1 MIRHHLL
8 LKNVGRTVVC
18 PGDVDRLKSVPHSY
32 LMCLL
37 LVALFSTACQKEPVQ
52 SAPPQEASAAAKAEA
67 KKDPNLLTL
76 SPDAIKYSNLQFSEV
91 TEQQIAAPLTVTG
104 HIAINEDRTVRVG
117 SLFSGRI
124 LEVPVKVGDRVRQGQ
139 ALAQMHTHEVH
150 EAQAEYAKAQA
161 ELKQRKT
168 NADFAKSMMER
179 ADRLYQAKAGS
190 LNELEK
196 ARVEFQAATQE
207 IARAEAELERAI
219 GHREHLGLPDSQNYD
234 EPVIIKAPAAGVVM
248 KREITPGAS
257 VNPGDNLFLISDL
270 SSVWVMAE
278 VPEKNL
284 SALKIGAAV
293 QIKVAAYPEE
303 TFTGRIARLGETLNA
318 ETRTIEVRCLV
329 ENRAGKLKPEMY
341 ASIGLVVGELRP
353 AVMVSSAALQEMDG
367 QTVVF
372 VAKDQNQF
380 EKRTVKV
387 ERKQGE
393 LVEVLSGLSRGDRVV
408 TAGGFQLKT
417 EFQKDK
423 LSEEE

>member
-8 LKNVGRTVVC
+8 LTC
-18 PGDVDRLKSVPHSY
+18 FISA
-32 LMCLL
+32 
-37 LVALFSTACQKEPVQ
+37 ALFGSACQKEAAQ
-52 SAPPQEASAAAKAEA
+52 TASLQETSVAAKSEA
-67 KKDPNLLTL
+67 AKDPNLVVL
-76 SPDAIKYSNLQFSEV
+76 SPDAAKYANLQF
-91 TEQQIAAPLTVTG
+91 TEITEEQIGAPLAVTG

-139 ALAQMHTHEVH
+139 TLAKMHTHEVH

-168 NADFAKSMMER
+168 NAEFAKSVMER
-179 ADRLYQAKAGS
+179 AGRLYQAQAGS

-196 ARVEFQAATQE
+196 ARVEYQVATQE

-219 GHREHLGLPDSQNYD
+219 GHREHLGLPDNLNYD
-234 EPVIIKAPAAGVVM
+234 EPVIVKAPAAGIVM
-248 KREITPGAS
+248 KRDITPGAS
-257 VNPGDNLFLISDL
+257 VTPGDNMFLISDL

-284 SALKIGAAV
+284 SLLKIGAAV
-293 QIKVAAYPEE
+293 EIKVAAYPDES
-303 TFTGRIARLGETLNA
+303 FTGRIARLGETLNA

-341 ASIGLVVGELRP
+341 ASISLGGVSVGEKRP
-353 AVMVSSAALQEMDG
+353 ALMVNSAALQDMDG

-372 VAKDQNQF
+372 VAKDQNQL
-380 EKRTVKV
+380 ERRVVKID
-387 ERKQGE
+387 RKQGDW
-393 LVEVLSGLSRGDRVV
+393 VEVLSGLSRGERVV
-408 TAGGFQLKT
+408 TAGSFQLKT

-423 LSEEE
+423 LSGEE

>member
-8 LKNVGRTVVC
+8 LT
-18 PGDVDRLKSVPHSY
+18 
-32 LMCLL
+32 CLISA
-37 LVALFSTACQKEPVQ
+37 ALFGAGCQKE
-52 SAPPQEASAAAKAEA
+52 SAQTVPPKEAQAAKAET
-67 KKDPNLLTL
+67 KKDPNLIAL
-76 SPDAIKYSNLQFSEV
+76 SPDAIKYAKLEFTEV
-91 TEQQIAAPLTVTG
+91 TEAQVTAPLEVTG

-124 LEVPVKVGDRVRQGQ
+124 LEVPVKVGDQVARGH
-139 ALAQMHTHEVH
+139 ALAKMHTHEVH

-168 NADFAKSMMER
+168 NADFAKSLMER
-179 ADRLYQAKAGS
+179 AERLYQAKAGS

-196 ARVEFQAATQE
+196 SKVEYQAAIQE

-234 EPVIIKAPAAGVVM
+234 ELVIIKAPAAGVVM

-278 VPEKNL
+278 VPEKHL
-284 SALKIGAAV
+284 SSLKIGAGV
-293 QIKVAAYPEE
+293 QIKVAAYPDEM
-303 TFTGRIARLGETLNA
+303 FAGRIARLGETLNA
-318 ETRTIEVRCLV
+318 QTRTLEVRCLV

-341 ASIGLVVGELRP
+341 ASISLGGLTVGEKRP
-353 AVMVSSAALQEMDG
+353 AVMVSSTALQEMDG

-380 EKRTVKV
+380 EKRVVKID
-387 ERKQGE
+387 RKQGE
-393 LVEVLSGLSRGDRVV
+393 LVEVLSGLSRGERVV
-408 TAGGFQLKT
+408 TAGSFQIKT

-423 LSEEE
+423 LAEEE

>member
-8 LKNVGRTVVC
+8 LTF
-18 PGDVDRLKSVPHSY
+18 LIFA
-32 LMCLL
+32 
-37 LVALFSTACQKEPVQ
+37 ALFSVGCQKEA
-52 SAPPQEASAAAKAEA
+52 APTAPAQDASAAKAET

-76 SPDAIKYSNLQFSEV
+76 SPDAIKYANLQFTEV
-91 TEQQIAAPLTVTG
+91 TEEQIAAPLTVTG

-124 LEVPVKVGDRVRQGQ
+124 LEVPVKVGDRVGRGQ
-139 ALAQMHTHEVH
+139 ALAKMHTHEVH
-150 EAQAEYAKAQA
+150 EAQAEYVKAQA

-168 NADFAKSMMER
+168 NAEFAKSMMER
-179 ADRLYQAKAGS
+179 AERLYQAKAGS

-196 ARVEFQAATQE
+196 ARVEYQAATQE

-219 GHREHLGLPDSQNYD
+219 GHREHLGLPDNLNYD
-234 EPVIIKAPAAGVVM
+234 ELVSVKAPAAGVVM

-270 SSVWVMAE
+270 SSVWVMAD

-341 ASIGLVVGELRP
+341 ASVGLIIGEKRP
-353 AVMVSSAALQEMDG
+353 AVMVSSTALQEMDG

-380 EKRTVKV
+380 EKRVVKV
-387 ERKQGE
+387 ERKLGE
-393 LVEVLSGLSRGDRVV
+393 LVEVLSGLSRGERVV
-408 TAGGFQLKT
+408 TAGSFQLKT

-423 LSEEE
+423 LAEDE

>member
-1 MIRHHLL
+1 
-8 LKNVGRTVVC
+8 
-18 PGDVDRLKSVPHSY
+18 
-32 LMCLL
+32 
-37 LVALFSTACQKEPVQ
+37 
-52 SAPPQEASAAAKAEA
+52 
-67 KKDPNLLTL
+67 
-76 SPDAIKYSNLQFSEV
+76 
-91 TEQQIAAPLTVTG
+91 
-104 HIAINEDRTVRVG
+104 
-117 SLFSGRI
+117 
-124 LEVPVKVGDRVRQGQ
+124 
-139 ALAQMHTHEVH
+139 MHTHEVH

-168 NADFAKSMMER
+168 NAEFAKSMMER
-179 ADRLYQAKAGS
+179 AERLYQAKAGS

-196 ARVEFQAATQE
+196 ARVEYQAATQE
-207 IARAEAELERAI
+207 IARSEAELERAI

-270 SSVWVMAE
+270 ASVWVMAE

-284 SALKIGAAV
+284 SSLKIGAAV
-293 QIKVAAYPEE
+293 QVKVAAYPEE
-303 TFTGRIARLGETLNA
+303 VFTGRIARLGETLNA
-318 ETRTIEVRCLV
+318 DTRTIEVRCLV

-341 ASIGLVVGELRP
+341 ASVGLIVGEKRP
-353 AVMVSSAALQEMDG
+353 AAMVSSAALQEMDD

-380 EKRTVKV
+380 EKRVVKV
-387 ERKQGE
+387 ERKLGE
-393 LVEVLSGLSRGDRVV
+393 LVEVLSGLSRGERVV
-408 TAGGFQLKT
+408 TAGSFQLKT

>member
-1 MIRHHLL
+1 MR
-8 LKNVGRTVVC
+8 NR
-18 PGDVDRLKSVPHSY
+18 
-32 LMCLL
+32 
-37 LVALFSTACQKEPVQ
+37 ALAAMLFFAVLIAAGCSKAENKTAAQAE
-52 SAPPQEASAAAKAEA
+52 APATAKTDSAAA
-67 KKDPNLLTL
+67 KDPNLLTL
-76 SPDAIKYSNLQFSEV
+76 SPDAIKLARLQFAEAV
-91 TEQQIAAPLTVTG
+91 EEQITAPLSATG
-104 HIAINEDRTVRVG
+104 HVAINEDRTVRVG

-139 ALAQMHTHEVH
+139 ALAIMHTHEVH

-168 NADFAKSMMER
+168 QAEFAKSLMER
-179 ADRLYQAKAGS
+179 AERLYQAKAGS

-196 ARVEFQAATQE
+196 ARVEYQAATQE

-270 SSVWVMAE
+270 STVWVMAE

-293 QIKVAAYPEE
+293 QIKVAAYPDE

-318 ETRTIEVRCLV
+318 ETRTLEVRCVV
-329 ENRAGKLKPEMY
+329 ENRSGRLKPEMY
-341 ASIGLVVGELRP
+341 AGISIEGATAGEKRP
-353 AVMVSSAALQEMDG
+353 AVMVSQSALQEMDG

-372 VAKDQNQF
+372 VVRGQNQF
-380 EKRTVKV
+380 EKRVVKV

-393 LVEVLSGLSRGDRVV
+393 MIEVLSGLMRGQRVV
-408 TAGGFQLKT
+408 TAGSFQLKS

-423 LSEEE
+423 LAGEE

>member
-8 LKNVGRTVVC
+8 LTCFISAV
-18 PGDVDRLKSVPHSY
+18 
-32 LMCLL
+32 
-37 LVALFSTACQKEPVQ
+37 LFGSACQKEAAQ
-52 SAPPQEASAAAKAEA
+52 TAPLQEASAAAKAEA
-67 KKDPNLLTL
+67 KKDPNVITL
-76 SPDAIKYSNLQFSEV
+76 SPDAIKYANLQFTDV
-91 TEQQIAAPLTVTG
+91 TEEQIAAPLTVTG
-104 HIAINEDRTVRVG
+104 HIAINDDRTVRVG

-124 LEVPVKVGDRVRQGQ
+124 LEVPVKAGDHVARGQ
-139 ALAQMHTHEVH
+139 ALAKMHTHEVH

-168 NADFAKSMMER
+168 NAEFAKSMMER
-179 ADRLYQAKAGS
+179 ADRLYQAQAGS

-196 ARVEFQAATQE
+196 ARVEYQAATQE

-219 GHREHLGLPDSQNYD
+219 GHREHLGLPDNLNYD
-234 EPVIIKAPAAGVVM
+234 EPVIIKAPAAGIVM
-248 KREITPGAS
+248 KRDITPGAS
-257 VNPGDNLFLISDL
+257 VNPGDTMFLISDL

-293 QIKVAAYPEE
+293 QIKVAAYLDES
-303 TFTGRIARLGETLNA
+303 FTGRIARLGETLNA

-341 ASIGLVVGELRP
+341 ATVSVTIGETRP
-353 AVMVSSAALQEMDG
+353 ALMVNSAALQDINGEI
-367 QTVVF
+367 VVF

-387 ERKQGE
+387 ERKQGDW
-393 LVEVLSGLSRGDRVV
+393 VEVLSGLARGERVV